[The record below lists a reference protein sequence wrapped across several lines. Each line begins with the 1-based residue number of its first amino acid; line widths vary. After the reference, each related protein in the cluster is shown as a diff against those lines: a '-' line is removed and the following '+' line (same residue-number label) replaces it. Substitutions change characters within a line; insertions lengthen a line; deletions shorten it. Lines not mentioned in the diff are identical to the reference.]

1 MLAHFQR
8 LFGRSNPDVFLE
20 NEGKVYEGGCVKEL
34 SFFRQLA
41 GWHLGTSLRTNL
53 FTDNF

>member
-1 MLAHFQR
+1 MLAHFQG
-8 LFGRSNPDVFLE
+8 LFGRSNRDVFLE
-20 NEGKVYEGGCVKEL
+20 NEGKVYEGGCVRK

-41 GWHLGTSLRTNL
+41 GWHLGTSLRINL